1 MTFQDLSSS
10 CRQFRDDG
18 FARIP
23 HSGVLYVFRCAQ
35 VPPQCENQRKT
46 LGTPSESQTTG
57 TRCPKTCSFVRRQS
71 MSMPRHSCSMCSR
84 PSWVKTVDMHR
95 ASGSVYK
102 QWARLMRDQG
112 ARQTSAQLGKDG
124 LHVTM
129 SRNVTNGVLSPLHN
143 VTVHNVSNACPGRW
157 QVAGMTAQN
166 LSPHLAS
173 RSSRGNIPW
182 APAARSP

>member
-1 MTFQDLSSS
+1 MTGLPEF
-10 CRQFRDDG
+10 
-18 FARIP
+18 P
-23 HSGVLYVFRCAQ
+23 
-35 VPPQCENQRKT
+35 T
-46 LGTPSESQTTG
+46 LG
-57 TRCPKTCSFVRRQS
+57 CCMCSAAHKSPHNVRIKGKPWEPLVNHRRPAPAAQKHVHLFGRQS

-129 SRNVTNGVLSPLHN
+129 SRNVTHGVLSPLHN

-157 QVAGMTAQN
+157 PVAGMTAQN

-173 RSSRGNIPW
+173 RSCRGNIPW